1 MKTKKKKKKTTKL
14 HDIELE
20 SDIFESVDS
29 LIQAKSNTVTDN
41 CNRIERREI
50 VHAFT
55 NMRDTLTEDERN
67 EEGIEEVINFGTTFR
82 SAQINIAPLESIV
95 SGTDS
100 VCEINVDF
108 NDPNRDHFVGVDI
121 SNLANEWF
129 FQSNEKFLQ
138 FWRTATGEGYL
149 AGGGPA
155 VFEEQDVGLFPD
167 YNKNFL
173 FPKGTNLDP
182 DEMTY
187 AFERKEFTLSQLQEL
202 VNRTDDDDKSVS
214 KDSLKSIMQEIKDQ
228 IQGNSGSS
236 SDQVEGV
243 DLEKNSAR
251 DSSYSKSTFEIW
263 GYWEVRCYPDD
274 YSEKSKRGMKYVSHI
289 LFTDKCILG
298 TTSDTKNG
306 ADIRSILFQEE
317 IAFDDPTSWL
327 VMLIFDEEIGGHKTV
342 DTLRGIAEA
351 FYKPA
356 VKVEEFFNK
365 KMEGALASSVPY
377 LIEKEGADPDEVLD
391 FEFGDPFLPKG
402 TEFAQVPNTAREL
415 NPIINDLMG
424 TVSGIASSGNSNT
437 GRGQELRQQAVERQ
451 ENSQIIKTNRI
462 IRAYIK
468 LDKILNIIVGRALT
482 LDPDPGT
489 TDYRLIKGFQECVDQ
504 KLIEIF
510 NLIDE
515 ASVDKYTDGIDAVGD
530 KKTALKKAKE
540 IRLKLGERSYG
551 RFKNIRV
558 KARRSASG
566 LDRPTEVENA
576 NFILKLIESGR
587 VPAQNVPALV
597 QRAVAYQ
604 TQNTDIAELAAST
617 PELIQSDQRERASSE
632 WPTIGRRAIA
642 GEIVEIGPRDI
653 DEDHVESH
661 KMDLIADVN
670 LHGLRPWDQAD
681 VVMFTARVNH
691 TGSHLERMRS
701 RPESADVAR
710 RNMQEFQEI
719 VRTAGQIIQLLE
731 EERASQENQEM
742 SPEDRLAVAREQKI
756 YAEIEIMARK
766 YGLDLE
772 DKKDV
777 MRNRIVRA
785 QQNQER
791 LQLLTRSQIV
801 NEVDKQREY
810 ELKKLQLTNNGR
822 EIR

>member
-1 MKTKKKKKKTTKL
+1 MP
-14 HDIELE
+14 DQDYYIPSNVELE
-20 SDIFESVDS
+20 SDIHDNVDS
-29 LIQAKSNTVTDN
+29 LIQCKSSTVSDN
-41 CNRIERREI
+41 INRIERREI

-55 NMRDTLTEDERN
+55 NMRDTLTEEERN
-67 EEGIEEVINFGTTFR
+67 EDGIEEIINFGTTFR

-100 VCEINVDF
+100 VCEVVVDF
-108 NDPNRDHFVGVDI
+108 NDPNRDHLVGVDI

-129 FQSNEKFLQ
+129 FHSNEKFLQ

-155 VFEEQDVGLFPD
+155 VFEEEGVGLFPD

-173 FPKGTNLDP
+173 FPRGTSLDP

-187 AFERKEFTLSQLQEL
+187 AFERQEFTINQLHEL
-202 VNRTDDDDKSVS
+202 IKRTDDNDKSVS
-214 KDSLKSIMQEIKDQ
+214 KESLKSILEEIKEQ
-228 IQGNSGSS
+228 IEGNSGSS
-236 SDQVEGV
+236 NDRTEGV

-251 DSSYSKSTFEIW
+251 DEAYSKATFEIW
-263 GYWEVRCYPDD
+263 GYWEVRTYPED
-274 YSEKSKRGMKYVSHI
+274 YKVKKKRGMKYVSHI
-289 LFTDKCILG
+289 LFTDKCIIS
-298 TTSDTKNG
+298 TQSDSKNG
-306 ADIRSILFQEE
+306 SDIRSILFQEE
-317 IAFDDPTSWL
+317 IAFEDPSDWL
-327 VMLIFDEEIGGHKTV
+327 VMLVFDEEIGGDKTV

-365 KMEGALASSVPY
+365 KLEGALASSIPY

-391 FEFGDPFLPKG
+391 FEYGDPFLPKG
-402 TEFAQVPNTAREL
+402 TEFAQVPNTSREL
-415 NPIINDLMG
+415 NPIINDLMS

-451 ENSQIIKTNRI
+451 ENSQIIKTNKI
-462 IRAYIK
+462 IRAYLK
-468 LDKILNIIVGRALT
+468 LDRILDLIIGRALT
-482 LDPDPGT
+482 LEPEKGT
-489 TDYRLIKGFQECVDQ
+489 RDYRLIKGFQECVDN

-510 NLIDE
+510 NLVDEGSSSSETGVEIDQ
-515 ASVDKYTDGIDAVGD
+515 IGD
-530 KKTALKKAKE
+530 KKTALNKAKE
-540 IRLKLGERSYG
+540 IRAKLGERSYG
-551 RFKNIRV
+551 RFKNIKV

-576 NFILKLIESGR
+576 SFILRLIETGR
-587 VPAQNVPALV
+587 VPAQNVPALL

-604 TQNTDIAELAAST
+604 TQNTDIAELAAAT
-617 PELIQSDQRERASSE
+617 PELIQSDQRERAASE

-642 GEIVEIGPRDI
+642 GEILEIGPRDI

-691 TGSHLERMRS
+691 TGSHLERMRQ
-701 RPESADVAR
+701 RPESADTAR

-719 VRTAGQIIQLLE
+719 IRTAGQIIQLLE
-731 EERASQENQEM
+731 EERAQQQGDEQELT
-742 SPEDRLAVAREQKI
+742 PEQRLAVAKEQKI
-756 YAEIEIMARK
+756 YAEIELMARK

-791 LQLLTRSQIV
+791 LNLMTRSQIV
-801 NEVDKQREY
+801 NEVDKQREF
-810 ELKKLQLTNNGR
+810 ELKRSQSNNDR
-822 EIR
+822 

>member
-1 MKTKKKKKKTTKL
+1 MPDKTKTKL
-14 HDIELE
+14 DDISLE
-20 SDIFESVDS
+20 SDIFESIDS
-29 LIQAKSNTVTDN
+29 LIQAKSATVSEN
-41 CNRIERREI
+41 KSRIERREI

-55 NMRDTLTEDERN
+55 NMRDTLTEEERN
-67 EEGIEEVINFGTTFR
+67 EQGIEEVINFGTTFR

-100 VCEINVDF
+100 VCEIVVDF

-138 FWRTATGEGYL
+138 FWRTTTGEGYL

-155 VFEEQDVGLFPD
+155 VFEEQEVGLFPS

-173 FPKGTNLDP
+173 FPKGTSLDP

-187 AFERKEFTLSQLQEL
+187 AFERQEFTLSQLNEL
-202 VNRTDDDDKSVS
+202 IERTDDDDESVS
-214 KDSLKSIMQEIKDQ
+214 KDSLKSIMKEIKDQ
-228 IQGNSGSS
+228 IEGNTST
-236 SDQVEGV
+236 SDNQVVGV

-274 YSEKSKRGMKYVSHI
+274 YEDKKKRGMKYVSHI
-289 LFTDKCILG
+289 LFTDKCIVG

-317 IAFDDPTSWL
+317 VAFEDPQDWL
-327 VMLIFDEEIGGHKTV
+327 VMMVFDEEIGGQKTV

-377 LIEKEGADPDEVLD
+377 LVEKEGADPDEVLD
-391 FEFGDPFLPKG
+391 FEYGDPFLPKG
-402 TEFAQVPNTAREL
+402 TEFAQIPNTAREL
-415 NPIINDLMG
+415 SPVINDLMS
-424 TVSGIASSGNSNT
+424 TVSGIASSGHSNT

-462 IRAYIK
+462 IRAYLK
-468 LDKILNIIVGRALT
+468 LDRILDLIIGRALT
-482 LDPDPGT
+482 LNPDAGT
-489 TDYRLIKGFQECVDQ
+489 KDYRLIKGFQECVDQ
-504 KLIEIF
+504 KLIQIF
-510 NLIDE
+510 NLVDE
-515 ASVDKYTDGIDAVGD
+515 ASETQETDGIDVVGD
-530 KKTALKKAKE
+530 KKTALKKAE
-540 IRLKLGERSYG
+540 QIRLKLGERSYG

-576 NFILKLIESGR
+576 SFILRLIETGR
-587 VPAQNVPALV
+587 VPAQNVPALI

-617 PELIQSDQRERASSE
+617 PELIQSDQRERAAAE
-632 WPTIGRRAIA
+632 WVTIGRRAIA
-642 GEIVEIGPRDI
+642 GEIVDIGPRDI

-691 TGSHLERMRS
+691 TGSHLERMRT

-719 VRTAGQIIQLLE
+719 IRTAGQIIQVLE
-731 EERASQENQEM
+731 EERAAQQNQEL

-756 YAEIEIMARK
+756 YAEIELMARK

-772 DKKDV
+772 NKKDV

-791 LQLLTRSQIV
+791 LELMTRSQIV
-801 NEVDKQREY
+801 NEVDKQREF
-810 ELKKLQLTNNGR
+810 ELKKLQLSNNGSDAK
-822 EIR
+822 